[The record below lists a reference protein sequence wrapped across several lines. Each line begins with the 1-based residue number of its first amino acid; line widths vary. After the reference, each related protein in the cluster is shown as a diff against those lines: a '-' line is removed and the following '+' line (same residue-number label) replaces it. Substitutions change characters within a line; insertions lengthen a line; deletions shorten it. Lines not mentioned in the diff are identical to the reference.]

1 MPILHSN
8 KKSNLVEDQHNSSSG
23 TEDNEE
29 TNTSGSDSEL
39 DINDYGIRNIEIEN
53 PHMLKVMKQC
63 YRYFKDNK
71 SSRRGGYAKFPSH
84 LMSYLF
90 HRSLSHLKGRYNP
103 TNKCD
108 INIVKYLSQRGG
120 NPLHH
125 FCCKLMKL
133 TEEEYL
139 AVAQTGNTLHFKRA
153 LKPKK
158 IYNEI
163 VPPCEA
169 YVKLK
174 KTLKITGW

>member
-1 MPILHSN
+1 M
-8 KKSNLVEDQHNSSSG
+8 Q
-23 TEDNEE
+23 
-29 TNTSGSDSEL
+29 
-39 DINDYGIRNIEIEN
+39 
-53 PHMLKVMKQC
+53 
-63 YRYFKDNK
+63 
-71 SSRRGGYAKFPSH
+71 KFPSH

-90 HRSLSHLKGRYNP
+90 HRSLSHKKGKYNP

-158 IYNEI
+158 IYNNM

-174 KTLKITGW
+174 RTLKITGW